1 MQPIIEIT
9 SIKTATKNGKARST
23 GRDYSITN
31 QRGYFQTVDPITGE
45 VGRVAIDVMLE
56 SADSP
61 YPVGRYTIDAT
72 SFRVAEFGQLVLS
85 RMHLDPVQPAVA
97 SAPQAGKLA
106 TAA

>member
-9 SIKTATKNGKARST
+9 STKTATKSGKARST
-23 GRDYSITN
+23 GRDYTIIN
-31 QRGYFQTVDPITGE
+31 QRGYFHTVDPITSE
-45 VGRVAIDVMLE
+45 ISRVAIDVPLE

-72 SFRVAEFGQLVLS
+72 SYRVSEFGQLALS
-85 RMHLDPVQPAVA
+85 RMRLDPLQATVAAV
-97 SAPQAGKLA
+97 PQSGKSA

>member
-9 SIKTATKNGKARST
+9 STKTATKTGTARAT
-23 GRDYSITN
+23 NKPYSITN

-45 VGRVAIDVMLE
+45 FGRVAIDVQLE

-72 SFRVAEFGQLVLS
+72 SFRVAEFGQLVIG

-97 SAPQAGKLA
+97 SAPQSGKLA

>member
-1 MQPIIEIT
+1 MQPIIEVT
-9 SIKTATKNGKARST
+9 STKTATKTGKARST
-23 GRDYSITN
+23 GKDYSITN

-45 VGRVAIDVMLE
+45 LGRVAIDIQLE

-72 SFRVAEFGQLVLS
+72 SYRVAEFGQLVLS
-85 RMHLDPVQPAVA
+85 RMKLDPLRAEVA
-97 SAPQAGKLA
+97 PGQQSGKLA